1 MENQDIRLK
10 AKGAGVPLWKVAE
23 YIGISEPTLTR
34 LLRRKVDKDT
44 KQRLIAAIR
53 EIKNVQE
60 GNEE

>member
-34 LLRRKVDKDT
+34 LLRRKVDREMRT
-44 KQRLIAAIR
+44 RLMTAIK
-53 EIKNVQE
+53 EIKDQQGEAN
-60 GNEE
+60 